1 METRALLLMLLVLVA
16 GSSGV
21 AAEYIGL
28 SPSQCQVPAK
38 VRVDCGYP
46 SVTKEQCNNRGCCFD
61 SSIPNVPWCFKPLL
75 EKGQLAASGWPFP
88 EHIKMCSEGQ
98 GDGSADKGAC
108 YLA

>member
-1 METRALLLMLLVLVA
+1 MGIKGPCLCPCTSCALILKLPAAMETRALCLMLLVLLA

-46 SVTKEQCNNRGCCFD
+46 SVSKEECNNRGCCFD
-61 SSIPNVPWCFKPLL
+61 NSIRNVPWCFKPLQ
-75 EKGQLAASGWPFP
+75 EAECTF
-88 EHIKMCSEGQ
+88 
-98 GDGSADKGAC
+98 
-108 YLA
+108 